1 MTAITK
7 SIPNNV
13 KVRKLTCKIRYD
25 ERETVIDSV
34 GDDIV
39 IDTTVTKDYNMFVD
53 LGYKQ
58 DEVFVYEDTV
68 CGGVF
73 SCKRSNLLFK

>member
-25 ERETVIDSV
+25 ERETVIDIV

-53 LGYKQ
+53 DKKSRGEILY
-58 DEVFVYEDTV
+58 F
-68 CGGVF
+68 F
-73 SCKRSNLLFK
+73 SGFIVIAVMDLEE